1 MHRERRSVV
10 ITGVGL
16 CCNMGSDLERIM
28 RDLRAGKNTPFQTYD
43 EAVRLGARCQ
53 IIGIYPDNLDPET
66 LGVAKQ
72 EARFMGRASLMAL
85 KAART
90 AIDQSGVDPTPLAVA
105 VGSGTGD
112 VDTHI
117 EIAEKLRT
125 TGSMR
130 RVSATVIPKLM
141 ASTVSANLVNV
152 LCVRGPSFSASAA
165 CAGGN
170 YNIAIA
176 AGWIESG
183 IVDSAIAGGVEV
195 KDPHFFAGFDSMR
208 AYNGQDNERPERAS
222 RPYAHD
228 RAGFVFSEGA
238 GILVLEARES
248 AEKRGAPILGVLRGF
263 GMTSDG
269 TGEMVAPSP
278 DGAEAAM
285 RRALDDAGVSPD
297 DIDYVNTHGTS
308 TPLGDLSEIRAMR
321 RVFGE
326 RRLRYSSTKGYT
338 GHPVSAAGAIEAIF
352 TLSMMREGFIAP
364 SVNAEPLDPELED
377 YPPVLR
383 PTDAEIRLALSNSFG
398 FGGTNACIVLGK
410 S

>member
-1 MHRERRSVV
+1 MRRERREVV
-10 ITGVGL
+10 VTGVGV
-16 CCNMGSDLERIM
+16 CCHMGSDLGRIE
-28 RDLRAGKNTPFQTYD
+28 RDLRFGKNAPFQAYE
-43 EAVRLGARCQ
+43 EAVRYGGRCQ
-53 IIGIYPDNLDPET
+53 IIGVYPEPLET
-66 LGVAKQ
+66 ESLGLTKQ
-72 EARFMGRASLMAL
+72 EARFMGRASLMAV
-85 KAART
+85 KAARA
-90 AIDQSGVDPTPLAVA
+90 AIEQSKVDPRDFAVA
-105 VGSGTGD
+105 LGSGTGD

-141 ASTVSANLVNV
+141 ASTASANLANV
-152 LCVRGPSFSASAA
+152 LQIRGPSFTASAA

-176 AGWIESG
+176 AGWIESS
-183 IVDSAIAGGVEV
+183 IVDGAIAGGVEV

-208 AYNGQDNERPERAS
+208 AYNGEDNGRPERAS
-222 RPYAHD
+222 RPYARD

-238 GILVLEARES
+238 GILILEARET
-248 AEKRGAPILGVLRGF
+248 AEKRGASILGVLRGY

-269 TGEMVAPSP
+269 AGEMVAPSP
-278 DGAEAAM
+278 EGAERAM
-285 RRALDDAGVSPD
+285 RRALEGAGASPD

-308 TPLGDLSEIRAMR
+308 TPLGDLSEVRAMR
-321 RVFGE
+321 NLFGE
-326 RRLRYSSTKGYT
+326 RRLLYSSTKGYT

-352 TLSMMREGFIAP
+352 TLSMIRGGWVAP

-383 PTDAEIRLALSNSFG
+383 PTDAELRLALSNSFG
-398 FGGTNACIVLGK
+398 FGGTNACIVLAK
-410 S
+410 A